1 MHGFDSLGP
10 WFPKDDV
17 EGIAT
22 FKDFEPAGCS
32 NAPNSDHAV
41 PVS

>member
-22 FKDFEPAGCS
+22 FKDFEPAGRS
-32 NAPNSDHAV
+32 NAPNSDHAI